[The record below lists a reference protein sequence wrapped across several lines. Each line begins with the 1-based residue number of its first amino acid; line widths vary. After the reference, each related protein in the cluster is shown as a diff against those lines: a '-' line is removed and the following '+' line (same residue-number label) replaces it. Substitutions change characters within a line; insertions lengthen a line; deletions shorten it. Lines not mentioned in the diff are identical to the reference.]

1 MLGIKDEDDVSD
13 IMDGKAS
20 SLPEINSLESSSD
33 SQESEKEIDTTDQPD
48 NKTLENN
55 QSAMIDNRQEGQDL
69 DRHNSSSKPLMI
81 RREDS
86 GEIMSASLLAEAVE
100 SVSLNWRGFR
110 NIRQCVCST
119 PFDHFSRK
127 VRTLFKCYTFSERM
141 EEMQNLKGV
150 NST

>member
-1 MLGIKDEDDVSD
+1 MLGIKDEDEDDASD

-55 QSAMIDNRQEGQDL
+55 QSAMKDHRQEGRDL
-69 DRHNSSSKPLMI
+69 NSSSKPLVI

-127 VRTLFKCYTFSERM
+127 VRTQFTF
-141 EEMQNLKGV
+141 
-150 NST
+150 